1 MKHPILTSTI
11 SVGLI
16 AKAKPA
22 GPNNTTLSPSELPES
37 SAPLTTRRRAH
48 RAITSRF
55 KGFDQFDDFDPSEPP
70 KAQPPSDDMPIEDIA
85 ESQSLENLRED
96 FRSHLAA
103 ETQLQPD
110 TTSRKRRS
118 PPSDKSTKDSD
129 HIDNLFPAAA
139 AMKKRRIESARL
151 ATTSASPSPEIDTQK
166 PKGRA
171 AAVLDQLR
179 KAEKKEKQIDVLEL
193 ARSRREAEEEAARL
207 DAESLRNAM
216 EGMDVSAMRNLAHVE
231 EMDVRP
237 RTKIFTAQVEEPDRR
252 WDDRW
257 NGRKN
262 FKRFKRRGDAEA
274 PIQGHKVIVQLEE
287 VRKKDFGIGEE
298 YWLESGERG
307 GDSIRETQRSIK
319 GKGRKEEDDD
329 DGEELSFTRRRG
341 AARRILVKE
350 SDDEGERVE
359 SEEVVEPPRNR
370 RLADKVGEAQDRLPR
385 TQTPTQTAQT
395 ESEVPTTRS
404 RGKRTA
410 VSAAENPPPVKR
422 TRGALPKND
431 KDDSG
436 DDEKQF
442 RFRRRRI

>member
-1 MKHPILTSTI
+1 
-11 SVGLI
+11 
-16 AKAKPA
+16 
-22 GPNNTTLSPSELPES
+22 
-37 SAPLTTRRRAH
+37 
-48 RAITSRF
+48 
-55 KGFDQFDDFDPSEPP
+55 
-70 KAQPPSDDMPIEDIA
+70 MPIEDIT
-85 ESQSLENLRED
+85 ESQSLENLHED
-96 FRSHLAA
+96 FRSHSAA

-118 PPSDKSTKDSD
+118 PPSDKTMKDSD

-166 PKGRA
+166 PKGKA

-179 KAEKKEKQIDVLEL
+179 KVEKKEKQVDVLEL

-216 EGMDVSAMRNLAHVE
+216 EGMDVSAMRDLAHVE
-231 EMDVRP
+231 EMDVRL
-237 RTKIFTAQVEEPDRR
+237 RTDISTTQVEEPGRR

-262 FKRFKRRGDAEA
+262 FKRFKRRGGAEA
-274 PIQGHKVIVQLEE
+274 PIRGHKVIVQLEE

-307 GDSIRETQRSIK
+307 GDGIRETQRSVK

-329 DGEELSFTRRRG
+329 DSEEHSFTRRRG
-341 AARRILVKE
+341 AARRILVEE
-350 SDDEGERVE
+350 SDDEGERVKP
-359 SEEVVEPPRNR
+359 EVVEPPRNR
-370 RLADKVGEAQDRLPR
+370 RLADKIREAQDRLPR

-395 ESEVPTTRS
+395 ESEVPTTKS
-404 RGKRTA
+404 RGKRAA